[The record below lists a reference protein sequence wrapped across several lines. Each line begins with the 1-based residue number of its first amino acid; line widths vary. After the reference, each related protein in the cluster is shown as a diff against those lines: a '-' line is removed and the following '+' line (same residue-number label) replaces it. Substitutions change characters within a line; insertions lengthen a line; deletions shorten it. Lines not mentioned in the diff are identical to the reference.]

1 MFCKTAH
8 WARGSGSA
16 CLPHCGE
23 GWLFLFTDMR
33 AVPPSLARRW
43 CLESGPPCIG
53 ALIWWNLLLPRPP
66 GKQALLPWW
75 AFVACAEGYTPF
87 QPIRLHSVQ
96 LQMSAGFPQ
105 QSGPTG
111 FISWGVGSAPLSPYK
126 YNQSATIIRYDYR
139 RSWASSLYCSVLR
152 LNLVDTEQR
161 SPDWSPPSGPQC
173 SLHQHSLS

>member
-33 AVPPSLARRW
+33 AVPPSLAWSW
-43 CLESGPPCIG
+43 CLESGPPCSG

-75 AFVACAEGYTPF
+75 AFVACAG
-87 QPIRLHSVQ
+87 
-96 LQMSAGFPQ
+96 A
-105 QSGPTG
+105 
-111 FISWGVGSAPLSPYK
+111 WAP
-126 YNQSATIIRYDYR
+126 
-139 RSWASSLYCSVLR
+139 VLR
-152 LNLVDTEQR
+152 RTRPSSPLGSIQCSFRWAQASR
-161 SPDWSPPSGPQC
+161 SRVAPQASFHEELDQLLCHLTNTIRAPPSSDMITEDPEHLVCTAQ
-173 SLHQHSLS
+173 SFA